1 MLIDLVQLKT
11 FVVVAEEE
19 HLTRAAE
26 RLFISQSAASAHVR
40 AVEDRLGTQLFVRTN
55 RSLELTQAGQ
65 LVAKKARELLNEEAL
80 FKSFVRELRG
90 QIEGRLVLGTSSAP
104 GTRVG
109 EILANFRTKHPLVN
123 VDIMARPSSSARR
136 GLASGELDVG
146 ILLCVPLDPAF
157 TYHKLTTVQYRV
169 AGPAAWRD
177 RIVAA
182 GWMELAAFP
191 WLTPTTSSAYSA
203 MIAQMFADKGLT
215 INSVMCFDNSAIG
228 FSALKAGAG
237 LMIVRED
244 EALQGEND
252 GFLAISPIARA
263 QADLSVAYQTARKND
278 PLIKAFIEAAAS
290 VWPLTEAEGVDIAV
304 NELPHTQISS

>member
-1 MLIDLVQLKT
+1 MLIDLVQLRT
-11 FVVVAEEE
+11 FVVVAEEQ

-26 RLFISQSAASAHVR
+26 RLFMSQSAASAHVR

-65 LVAKKARELLNEEAL
+65 LVAKKARELLNQEAL

-90 QIEGRLVLGTSSAP
+90 QIEGHLVLGTSSAP

-109 EILANFRTKHPLVN
+109 EILTSFRAKHPLVN
-123 VDIMARPSSSARR
+123 VDIMARPSLSARQ
-136 GLASGELDVG
+136 GLSSGELDVG
-146 ILLCVPLDPAF
+146 VLLCVPMDPAF

-169 AGPAAWRD
+169 AGPSAWRD
-177 RIVAA
+177 QILSA
-182 GWMELAAFP
+182 GWMELANFP
-191 WLTPTTSSAYSA
+191 WLTPNSSSAYSA

-215 INSVMCFDNSAIG
+215 LNSVMCFDNSSVG

-244 EALQGEND
+244 EALQGERD
-252 GFLAISPIARA
+252 GYLAISPIARA
-263 QADLSVAYQTARKND
+263 QADLSIAYQTARKGD
-278 PLIKAFIEAAAS
+278 PLIRAFIEAAAT
-290 VWPLTEAEGVDIAV
+290 VWPLTESEGVDITLK
-304 NELPHTQISS
+304 ELQHSPDQ

>member
-1 MLIDLVQLKT
+1 VLIDLVQLRT

-26 RLFISQSAASAHVR
+26 RLFMSQSAASAHVR

-55 RSLELTQAGQ
+55 RSLELTHAGQ
-65 LVAKKARELLNEEAL
+65 LVAKKARELLNQEAL

-109 EILANFRTKHPLVN
+109 EMLTSFRAKHPLVN
-123 VDIMARPSSSARR
+123 VDIMARPSSSARQ
-136 GLASGELDVG
+136 GLASGEIDVG
-146 ILLCVPLDPAF
+146 VMLCVPTDRAF
-157 TYHKLTTVQYRV
+157 TYHKLTTVHYRV
-169 AGPAAWRD
+169 AAPAAWHD
-177 RIVAA
+177 QVVAA
-182 GWMELAAFP
+182 GWTELAAFP
-191 WLTPTTSSAYSA
+191 WLTPTSSSAYSA

-215 INSVMCFDNSAIG
+215 LNSVMCFDNSSVG

-244 EALQGEND
+244 EALQGERD
-252 GFLAISPIARA
+252 GYLAISPLARA
-263 QADLSVAYQTARKND
+263 QADLCIAYQTARKND
-278 PLIKAFIEAAAS
+278 PLIKAFIEAAAT
-290 VWPLTEAEGVDIAV
+290 VWPIVTTEDADAIAH
-304 NELPHTQISS
+304 ELRHDA